1 VEQTSGAADGEGPSK
16 EELAKADD
24 AAAGTQSGW
33 VTLALTIAGVA
44 IYASLGQWHPSFI
57 NFPPLMLLC
66 LLATG
71 WFAPIAWRRL
81 RR

>member
-1 VEQTSGAADGEGPSK
+1 MEQATGAADPEAPIK
-16 EELAKADD
+16 EALAKADD
-24 AAAGTQSGW
+24 AAAEAQSGW
-33 VTLALTIAGVA
+33 VTMALAVTGVT
-44 IYASLGQWHPSFI
+44 IYALLGQWHPSFI

-71 WFAPIAWRRL
+71 WAAPIAWRRL

>member
-1 VEQTSGAADGEGPSK
+1 VEQTPEVADREPTK
-16 EELAKADD
+16 EELVKADD
-24 AAAGTQSGW
+24 AAAEAQSGW
-33 VTLALTIAGVA
+33 VTMALCIAGVA
-44 IYASLGQWHPSFI
+44 IYASLGQWHPGLI

-71 WFAPIAWRRL
+71 WLAPIAWRRL

>member
-1 VEQTSGAADGEGPSK
+1 VEQTSEVADREPSK

-24 AAAGTQSGW
+24 AAAEGQSGW
-33 VTLALTIAGVA
+33 VTMALGIAGVA

-57 NFPPLMLLC
+57 NFPPLMFIC
-66 LLATG
+66 LMATG
-71 WFAPIAWRRL
+71 WLAPIAWRRW